1 MSEHSRVMGGKV
13 LALERERGVIIE
25 RLDYQINF
33 ND

>member
-1 MSEHSRVMGGKV
+1 MSEHSRVMGEKV
-13 LALERERGVIIE
+13 LALEGGWVIRE